1 MVCLKD
7 NCVYVQT
14 PDLKCS
20 RVRFFFICI
29 IVDKLLRYIIKLFY
43 ADLLGSDC
51 YNFFHMHFLISDDC

>member
-7 NCVYVQT
+7 NCVSVQT
-14 PDLKCS
+14 PALKGS

-29 IVDKLLRYIIKLFY
+29 IDKLLRCIIELFY

-51 YNFFHMHFLISDDC
+51 YNFFHMHVLISDDC

>member
-14 PDLKCS
+14 PALKCS

-29 IVDKLLRYIIKLFY
+29 RVGKLLRYNIELFY
-43 ADLLGSDC
+43 ADLFGSDC
-51 YNFFHMHFLISDDC
+51 YNFFHMHVLIFDDC